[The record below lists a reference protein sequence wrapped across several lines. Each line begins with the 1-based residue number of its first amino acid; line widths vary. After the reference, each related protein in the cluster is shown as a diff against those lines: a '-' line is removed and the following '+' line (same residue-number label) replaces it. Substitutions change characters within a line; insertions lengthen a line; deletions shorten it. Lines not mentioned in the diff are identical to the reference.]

1 MRRLLLVLLCLV
13 GGVVLLL
20 GGAFAYAQT
29 SLGRAQLG
37 GVIERNLSQPGRTAA
52 VEAVGG
58 LIPFNIRLGRL
69 RLADDAGTW
78 LEVDGARV
86 DLSPTDLLTG
96 RIVVRS
102 AGAERVRVERLPEA
116 VPAEEPAEPQEPFT
130 LPRLPD
136 TLPVIVAERL
146 YVDAL
151 ELGPAVAGQ
160 EARFR
165 LDGGIHTSPGGE
177 ALDASLDLVRTDAD
191 TARATLRAALDFA
204 GQTVDLAVQAS
215 DSGGLVAGLTG
226 RPEADPVTVDLQVR
240 GPFSAVAGRLTANA
254 GQIAELAAELELAI
268 VDQPSIALDG
278 TLTVAEGALPDTLAT
293 LVGPRLDVR
302 VRGGQR
308 GADRFALEE
317 LGVTAA
323 QLRLTGQGS
332 AALDTRSLGG
342 TFGLEVG
349 DLAAASG
356 LAGVPLGGSLRID
369 GTAGG
374 SLDRPELSLGIVGE
388 QLSADA
394 FAARRLATDLTIT
407 LLGPLDRGYAGVA
420 ASGSGGAQA
429 VTLDGAPLP
438 AAADPTW
445 RIVAELPASGPITI
459 ETLELK
465 AEALIAT
472 LHGTVD
478 PASLTG
484 QGRLAVEAPDLAAI
498 VASLGPLAPDGLDVA
513 GAVVLAADATMRPTG
528 DVMDVEL
535 RLTATGLTGLPDG
548 LQQLV
553 GAEPRLTGR
562 ATVTGGERVEV
573 ERIELSA
580 AGLSV
585 TGNGRVRLGDRSL
598 GAEID
603 AEIADLS
610 AFAAAAG
617 QALAGAGRLR
627 AELSGTLDDPRL
639 AFDAAVDGL
648 AAAGLSFERVALTGT
663 AAGPISRVAG
673 DLRLDARQAAGDV
686 TLVTAYARDGD
697 RLTLDRL
704 ALNGPGTELKGA
716 VEVDLA
722 TLIASGR
729 LAGGVRDLAALR
741 PWHGQEVA
749 GAVDLEAQLSA
760 PEGRQDVTVKLTAR
774 DIAGGFG
781 RITTASVDANLRD
794 VRGALNADASLALD
808 GFSGDGVTVEA
819 ASLTARG
826 PLSALQLEA
835 AARGEQQGPFDL
847 SARSRVDLTGPR
859 RRAELQALDGIYAGQ
874 SIQLRAPAALTLEGG
889 VLEID
894 QLDLRIGEARI
905 QGRLDSRPSRV
916 QGRATVRDLPL
927 AMLAAFGAP
936 PLDGTAEA
944 DLTLSGSPATPQVD
958 LVLRVPELRLA
969 DQHGM
974 DVPPAALT
982 LDARASDGKLTA
994 RLELAKLTDR
1004 PAVATLTLPLRLSL
1018 TPFVLDLPPEGRL
1031 DGALAADFA
1040 LDRLAA
1046 LAALD
1051 GQRLD
1056 GPASAR
1062 LRLSGTL
1069 AAPRVDGRVDLGP
1082 ASIED
1087 ALTGLHYRDVRL
1099 GLVAA
1104 GSTVRIDELHATTR
1118 GDGSLDGS
1126 GQLEIGPSGAAS
1138 YALEL
1143 RLRRAEVLRN
1153 DLGRVVASGEVDV
1166 TGDLGSADLTA
1177 RIEINRAD
1185 LEIPEGGAADIPTIE
1200 VMEIGSGIA
1209 PGAGPAADRGPPFTA
1224 RLDAR
1229 VEVPARLFI
1238 RGRGLDSEWGGALT
1252 ITGEA
1257 NAPRILGE
1265 LSYRRGFL
1273 DFLDRRFNIAT
1284 ATIAFTGA
1292 TPPVPEVHL
1301 EATAQASGLLA
1312 TVRVTGPADDF
1323 RLELT
1328 SEPPLPQDEVLA
1340 QLLFRRG
1347 TASMTPLQGLRLANA
1362 VATLEGGG
1370 FDALGKLRRGLGL
1383 DTLDVDTAGGA
1394 DGDSGANAA
1403 SLRAGKYIDD
1413 RVYVEVQQGVA
1424 AATSAARVEVE
1435 LTPSLR
1441 ATSTVTE
1448 RGQPAVGL
1456 EWRLDY

>member
-1 MRRLLLVLLCLV
+1 MRRLLLVLLCLL

-37 GVIERNLSQPGRTAA
+37 GVIERNLSQPGRTA
-52 VEAVGG
+52 EIDGVGG
-58 LIPFNIRLGRL
+58 LIPFDIRLGRL
-69 RLADDAGTW
+69 RLADDTGTW

-102 AGAERVRVERLPEA
+102 AGAERVRLERLPVA
-116 VPAEEPAEPQEPFT
+116 APTEEPPTPSEPFA

-165 LDGGIHTSPGGE
+165 LDGGIRTSPGGE
-177 ALDASLDLVRTDAD
+177 ALDAALDLVRTDAD
-191 TARATLRAALDFA
+191 TARASLRAALDLT
-204 GQTVDLAVQAS
+204 GQTVELALQA
-215 DSGGLVAGLTG
+215 DESGGLVAGLTG

-240 GPFSAVAGRLTANA
+240 GPFSAVTGRLSADA
-254 GQIAELAAELELAI
+254 GQLAELVADLELAI
-268 VDQPSIALDG
+268 VDQPSIALEG
-278 TLTVAEGALPDTLAT
+278 TLTVAEGALPEDLAA
-293 LVGPRLDVR
+293 LVGPRLDLR

-317 LGVTAA
+317 LAVVAA
-323 QLRLTGQGS
+323 QVRLAGQAS
-332 AALDTRSLGG
+332 AALETRSLDGSMV
-342 TFGLEVG
+342 LQVG

-374 SLDRPELSLGIVGE
+374 SLDRPELALAIVAE
-388 QLSADA
+388 QLTADA
-394 FAARRLATDLTIT
+394 FAARRLTTDLTAT
-407 LLGPLDRGYAGVA
+407 LLGPLDQGYAGVA
-420 ASGSGGAQA
+420 LSGSGGAEA

-445 RIVAELPASGPITI
+445 RVTAELPASGPMTV

-465 AEALIAT
+465 AEALTAT
-472 LHGTVD
+472 LQGTVD
-478 PASLTG
+478 PTTVTG
-484 QGRLAVEAPDLAAI
+484 QGRLAVDAPDLAAI
-498 VASLGPLAPDGLDVA
+498 MASLGPLAPGGLDLA
-513 GAVVLAADATMRPTG
+513 GALELTADATMRPTG

-535 RLTATGLTGLPDG
+535 RLTSTGLSGLPDG
-548 LQQLV
+548 VQQLV
-553 GAEPRLTGR
+553 GADPRLIGR
-562 ATVTGGERVEV
+562 ATVTGGERLDI
-573 ERIELSA
+573 ERIELTA
-580 AGLSV
+580 AAVSL
-585 TGNGRVRLGDRSL
+585 TGNGRVGLADRSL

-603 AEIADLS
+603 AELADLS
-610 AFAAAAG
+610 PLSALAG
-617 QALAGAGRLR
+617 QELAGAGRLH
-627 AELSGTLDDPRL
+627 AELSGALDDPRL

-648 AAAGLSFERVALTGT
+648 AAAGLVFERVALTGT
-663 AAGPISRVAG
+663 AAGPVDRIVG

-686 TLVTAYARDGD
+686 TLLTAYARDGD
-697 RLTLDRL
+697 RFTLQRL
-704 ALNGPGTELKGA
+704 ALNGPGTEVSGA
-716 VEVDLA
+716 VELDLA

-729 LAGGVRDLAALR
+729 LTGGVRDLAALR
-741 PWHGQEVA
+741 PWHGQELS
-749 GAVDLEAQLSA
+749 GALDVDAQLSA
-760 PEGRQDVTVKLTAR
+760 PEGRQDATLKLAAR
-774 DIAGGFG
+774 DIVGDFG
-781 RITTASVDANLRD
+781 RIATARVDAELRD
-794 VRGALNADASLALD
+794 ARGAPTADARIALD
-808 GFSGDGVTVEA
+808 GFSGDGVTVESA
-819 ASLTARG
+819 TLTARG

-835 AARGEQQGPFDL
+835 TARGDQQGPFDL
-847 SARSRVDLTGPR
+847 SARSRVELTGTR

-874 SIQLRAPAALTLEGG
+874 SIQLRAPATLTLEGG

-905 QGRLDSRPSRV
+905 QGRLDSRPGRV

-927 AMLAAFGAP
+927 SVLAAFGAP
-936 PLDGTAEA
+936 PLAGTAEA
-944 DLTLSGSPATPQVD
+944 DLTLTGSPATPQVD
-958 LVLRVPELRLA
+958 LALRVPELRLA
-969 DQHGM
+969 DH
-974 DVPPAALT
+974 DAVAVPPAALT
-982 LDARASDGKLTA
+982 LDARAADGRLTA

-1004 PAVATLTLPLRLSL
+1004 PAVATLTAPLRLSL
-1018 TPFVLDLPPEGRL
+1018 TPFVVDLPAEGRL
-1031 DGALAADFA
+1031 EGTFEADVS

-1069 AAPRVDGRVDLGP
+1069 AAPRLDGQVEIGP

-1087 ALTGLHYRDVRL
+1087 ALTGLDYRDVRL
-1099 GLVAA
+1099 RLVAA
-1104 GSTVRIDELHATTR
+1104 GHTLRIDELHATTR

-1126 GQLEIGPSGAAS
+1126 GQLEIGAGGTSS
-1138 YALEL
+1138 YTMAL
-1143 RLRRAEVLRN
+1143 RLRTAEVLRN
-1153 DLGRVVASGEVDV
+1153 DLGRVVASGEVGV
-1166 TGDLGSADLTA
+1166 TGDLASADLTA
-1177 RIEINRAD
+1177 RIEINRAE
-1185 LEIPEGGAADIPTIE
+1185 LEIPEGGAPDIPTIE
-1200 VMEIGSGIA
+1200 VIEIGSGIA
-1209 PGAGPAADRGPPFTA
+1209 PGAGPRADRGPPFVV

-1252 ITGEA
+1252 MTGEA
-1257 NAPRILGE
+1257 SAPRVLGE
-1265 LSYRRGFL
+1265 LRYRRGFL
-1273 DFLDRRFNIAT
+1273 DFLDRRFNIST
-1284 ATIAFTGA
+1284 GTIAFTGA
-1292 TPPVPEVHL
+1292 TPPIPEVNL
-1301 EATAQASGLLA
+1301 EATAQAPGLLA
-1312 TVRVTGPADDF
+1312 IVRVTGPADDF

-1383 DTLDVDTAGGA
+1383 DTLDVDAGGTA
-1394 DGDSGANAA
+1394 GDSGTNAA

-1413 RVYVEVQQGVA
+1413 RVYVEVQQGVSA
-1424 AATSAARVEVE
+1424 GTSAARVEVE

-1441 ATSTVTE
+1441 ATSSVTE
-1448 RGQPAVGL
+1448 RGQPGVGV

>member
-1 MRRLLLVLLCLV
+1 MRRVLIVLLCLL

-37 GVIERNLSQPGRTAA
+37 GVIERNLTQPGRTAE
-52 VEAVGG
+52 VEGVGG
-58 LIPFNIRLGRL
+58 LIPFDIRLGRL

-116 VPAEEPAEPQEPFT
+116 VPAEESAERPASFA

-165 LDGGIHTSPGGE
+165 LDGGIRTSPGGE

-191 TARATLRAALDFA
+191 TARATLRAALDLTA
-204 GQTVDLAVQAS
+204 QTVDLALQAHE
-215 DSGGLVAGLTG
+215 SGGLAAGLTG

-240 GPFSAVAGRLTANA
+240 GPFSAVTGRLAATA
-254 GQIAELAAELELAI
+254 GQIAELAADLEVALG
-268 VDQPSIALDG
+268 DQPGVALDG
-278 TLTVAEGALPDTLAT
+278 ALTVAEGALPENLAA

-317 LGVTAA
+317 LDVTAA
-323 QLRLTGQGS
+323 QLRLAGQGA
-332 AALDTRSLGG
+332 AALDTRSLEG
-342 TFGLEVG
+342 TFGLEVV

-356 LAGVPLGGSLRID
+356 LAGMPLGGSLRID

-374 SLDRPELSLGIVGE
+374 SLDRPELSLGVVGE
-388 QLSADA
+388 QLAADA
-394 FAARRLATDLTIT
+394 FAARRLTTDLTAT
-407 LLGPLDRGYAGVA
+407 LLGPLDQGYAGVA
-420 ASGSGGAQA
+420 LSGTGGAEA
-429 VTLDGAPLP
+429 VTLNGAPLP

-445 RIVAELPASGPITI
+445 RVAAELPASGPVTV

-465 AEALIAT
+465 TEALTAT
-472 LHGTVD
+472 LQGTVD
-478 PASLTG
+478 PATLTG
-484 QGRLAVEAPDLAAI
+484 QGRLAVDAPDLAAI
-498 VASLGPLAPDGLDVA
+498 IASLGPLAPQGLDLA
-513 GAVVLAADATMRPTG
+513 GAVELTADATMRPTG

-535 RLTATGLTGLPDG
+535 SLTSTGVEGLPDG
-548 LQQLV
+548 VQQLV
-553 GAEPRLTGR
+553 GGDPRLTGR

-573 ERIELSA
+573 ERIELTA
-580 AGLSV
+580 AGVSL
-585 TGNGRVRLGDRSL
+585 TGHGRVGLADRSL

-603 AEIADLS
+603 AEIADLAPLS
-610 AFAAAAG
+610 ALAG
-617 QALAGAGRLR
+617 QELAGAGQLH
-627 AELSGTLDDPRL
+627 AELSGTADDPRL
-639 AFDAAVDGL
+639 AFDAAIDGL

-663 AAGPISRVAG
+663 AAGPVDRVAG
-673 DLRLDARQAAGDV
+673 DLRLDARQPAGDV
-686 TLVTAYARDGD
+686 ALLTTYTRDGD

-704 ALNGPGTELKGA
+704 ALNGPGSELNGA

-722 TLIASGR
+722 TLVASGR
-729 LAGGVRDLAALR
+729 LTGGVHDLAALR
-741 PWHGQEVA
+741 PWHGQELA
-749 GAVDLEAQLSA
+749 GAVELDVQLAA
-760 PEGRQDVTVKLTAR
+760 PDGRQDATLTVQAR
-774 DIAGGFG
+774 DIAGAFG
-781 RITTASVDANLRD
+781 RIATAKVTAEVRDA
-794 VRGALNADASLALD
+794 RGALATDASLALD
-808 GFSGDGVTVEA
+808 GYSGDGVTVESA
-819 ASLTARG
+819 TLTARG

-835 AARGEQQGPFDL
+835 TARGDQQGPFDL
-847 SARSRVDLTGPR
+847 SARSRVELTGTR
-859 RRAELQALDGIYAGQ
+859 RRAELQALDGVYAGQ
-874 SIQLRAPAALTLEGG
+874 SIQLRAPATLTLQGG

-905 QGRLDSRPSRV
+905 QGRLDSRPGRV

-927 AMLAAFGAP
+927 AMLAGFGAP
-936 PLDGTAEA
+936 RLDGTAEA
-944 DLTLSGSPATPQVD
+944 DLTLAGSPSTPQVD
-958 LVLRVPELRLA
+958 LAVRVPELRLA
-969 DQHGM
+969 DHHGM

-982 LDARASDGKLTA
+982 LDARASDGRLTA

-1004 PAVATLTLPLRLSL
+1004 PAVATLTGPLRLSL

-1031 DGALAADFA
+1031 DGALEADVS

-1051 GQRLD
+1051 GQRLG

-1062 LRLSGTL
+1062 LRLSGTVG
-1069 AAPRVDGRVDLGP
+1069 APRVDGQVEVGP

-1099 GLVAA
+1099 RLLAA
-1104 GSTVRIDELHATTR
+1104 GRTVRIEELHAATR

-1126 GQLEIGPSGAAS
+1126 GQLEIGAGGAAS
-1138 YALEL
+1138 YTMEL
-1143 RLRRAEVLRN
+1143 RLRTAEVLRN
-1153 DLGRVVASGEVDV
+1153 DLGRVAASGDVGV
-1166 TGDLGSADLTA
+1166 TGDLAGADLKA
-1177 RIEINRAD
+1177 RIEINRAE
-1185 LEIPEGGAADIPTIE
+1185 LEIPEGGAPDIPTIE
-1200 VMEIGSGIA
+1200 VIEIGSGIA
-1209 PGAGPAADRGPPFTA
+1209 PGAGPAADRGPPFAA

-1229 VEVPARLFI
+1229 VEIPARLFI

-1257 NAPRILGE
+1257 SAPRILGE
-1265 LSYRRGFL
+1265 LRYRRGFL
-1273 DFLDRRFNIAT
+1273 DFLDRRFNIST
-1284 ATIAFTGA
+1284 GTIAFTGA
-1292 TPPVPEVHL
+1292 TPPVPEVNL
-1301 EATAQASGLLA
+1301 EATAQAPGLLA

-1370 FDALGKLRRGLGL
+1370 FDAVGKLRRGLGL

-1394 DGDSGANAA
+1394 EGDSGATAA

-1413 RVYVEVQQGVA
+1413 RVYVEVQQGVSA
-1424 AATSAARVEVE
+1424 GTSAARVEVE

-1441 ATSTVTE
+1441 ATSSVTE
-1448 RGQPAVGL
+1448 RGQPGVGV